1 MLKII
6 IAEDHGIF
14 RSSLVKLLSDEG
26 VGEIIHQASNGIEL
40 LNYLENYTPD
50 LILMDIEMPKMDGIE
65 ATNKIIEKYPDIKI
79 LMLLS
84 SGDEQYYYKM
94 IEAGAKGFVLKNGP
108 LQELKNAIKIIAE
121 GGSWFSPL
129 LLENIV
135 ADINKNDIPN
145 KLQEINKMELDVL
158 KEICQGYNYETISNH
173 LKLSKEE
180 VNKHVQNLLTKTNST
195 NNSGLVLFAIKHKLI
210 EI

>member
-65 ATNKIIEKYPDIKI
+65 ATNKIIEKYPDLKI

-108 LQELKNAIKIIAE
+108 LQELKNAIKVIAE

>member
-6 IAEDHGIF
+6 IAEDHDIF
-14 RSSLVKLLSDEG
+14 RNSLVKLLTNEG
-26 VGEIIHQASNGIEL
+26 VGEIIYQASNGIEL
-40 LNYLENYTPD
+40 LNSLENDTPD

-65 ATNKIIEKYPDIKI
+65 ATNKIIEKYPDLKI

-108 LQELKNAIKIIAE
+108 LQELKNAIKVIAE

-180 VNKHVQNLLTKTNST
+180 VNKHVQNLLIKTNSA
-195 NNSGLVLFAIKHKLI
+195 NNSGLVLFAIKYKLI
-210 EI
+210 EV

>member
-50 LILMDIEMPKMDGIE
+50 LILIDIEMPKMDGIE
-65 ATNKIIEKYPDIKI
+65 ATNKIIEKYPDLKI

-108 LQELKNAIKIIAE
+108 LQELKNAIKVIAE

>member
-6 IAEDHGIF
+6 IAEDHDIF
-14 RSSLVKLLSDEG
+14 RNSLVKLLTNEG

-40 LNYLENYTPD
+40 INYLENYTPD

-65 ATNKIIEKYPDIKI
+65 ATNKIIEKYPDLKI

-108 LQELKNAIKIIAE
+108 LQELKNAIKVIAK

-180 VNKHVQNLLTKTNST
+180 VNKFAKNLLTKTNSI
-195 NNSGLVLFAIKHKLI
+195 NNSGLVLFAIKYKLI
-210 EI
+210 EV